1 MSSAQSN
8 PGVMTMQPE
17 TIEQQ
22 ILRLESERCR
32 ALVQR
37 DLQALAGLMDDRLVH
52 VHATGKVD
60 DKAQY
65 LEMVAGH
72 IDFLSVERADMR
84 VRVQGDTAIASG
96 RLEQAIVLR
105 ESGEQRLMKAYATQV
120 WIRSEGTWRQCAF
133 QATNT

>member
-1 MSSAQSN
+1 MSSEQSN
-8 PGVMTMQPE
+8 RGAMAMQPE
-17 TIEQQ
+17 TIAQH
-22 ILRLESERCR
+22 ILHLESERCR

-37 DLQALAGLMDDRLVH
+37 DVQALAALMDDRLVH

-65 LEMVAGH
+65 LAMVSGH

-84 VRVQGDTAIASG
+84 VRVHGDTAIASG

-105 ESGEQRLMKAYATQV
+105 ESGEQRLMRAYATQV
-120 WIRSEGTWRQCAF
+120 WIRSEGAWRQCAF
-133 QATNT
+133 HATNT

>member
-1 MSSAQSN
+1 
-8 PGVMTMQPE
+8 MQVEPIRE
-17 TIEQQ
+17 E
-22 ILRLESERCR
+22 ILRLERERCR
-32 ALVQR
+32 ALVAR

-65 LEMVAGH
+65 LEMVAQH
-72 IDFLSVERADMR
+72 IDFLRVERADMN
-84 VRVQGDTAIASG
+84 VRVHGDTAIASG

-120 WIRSEGTWRQCAF
+120 WIRSEGAWRQCAF

>member
-1 MSSAQSN
+1 
-8 PGVMTMQPE
+8 MQPE

-22 ILRLESERCR
+22 ILRLENERCR

-37 DLQALAGLMDDRLVH
+37 DVQALAGLMDDRLVH

-65 LEMVAGH
+65 LEMVAQH
-72 IDFLSVERADMR
+72 IDFLSVERADMS
-84 VRVQGDTAIASG
+84 VRVHGDTAIASG

-105 ESGEQRLMKAYATQV
+105 QSGEQRLMKAYATQV
-120 WIRSEGTWRQCAF
+120 WIRGEDGWRQCAF
-133 QATNT
+133 HATNT

>member
-1 MSSAQSN
+1 
-8 PGVMTMQPE
+8 MQVEPIRE
-17 TIEQQ
+17 E
-22 ILRLESERCR
+22 ILRLERERCR
-32 ALVQR
+32 ALVAR

-65 LEMVAGH
+65 LEMVAQH
-72 IDFLSVERADMR
+72 IDFLSVERADMN
-84 VRVQGDTAIASG
+84 VRVHGDTAIASG

-120 WIRSEGTWRQCAF
+120 WIRSEGAWRQCAF
-133 QATNT
+133 QATHT

>member
-1 MSSAQSN
+1 
-8 PGVMTMQPE
+8 MQV
-17 TIEQQ
+17 EQIREE

-32 ALVQR
+32 ALVAR

-65 LEMVAGH
+65 LEMVAKH
-72 IDFLSVERADMR
+72 IDFLRVERADMS
-84 VRVQGDTAIASG
+84 VRVHGDTAIASG

-105 ESGEQRLMKAYATQV
+105 ESGEERLMKAYTTQV
-120 WIRSEGTWRQCAF
+120 WIRGEGGWRQCAF
-133 QATNT
+133 HATNS

>member
-1 MSSAQSN
+1 
-8 PGVMTMQPE
+8 MQVEPIRE
-17 TIEQQ
+17 E
-22 ILRLESERCR
+22 ILRLERERCR
-32 ALVQR
+32 ALVAR

-65 LEMVAGH
+65 LEMVAQH
-72 IDFLSVERADMR
+72 IDFLSVERADMN
-84 VRVQGDTAIASG
+84 VRVHGDTAIASG

-120 WIRSEGTWRQCAF
+120 WIRSEGAWRQCAF